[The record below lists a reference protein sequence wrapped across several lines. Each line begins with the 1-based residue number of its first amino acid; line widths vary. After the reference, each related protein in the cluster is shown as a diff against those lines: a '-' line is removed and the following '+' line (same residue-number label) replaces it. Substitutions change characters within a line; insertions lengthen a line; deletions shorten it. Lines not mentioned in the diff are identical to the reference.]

1 MILTQRQK
9 LIVQRLLLSKKSIT
23 AKTLS
28 EEFDVSLRTIRYDLE
43 DIEYWVNENGAII
56 EKVPRVGIKILKKE
70 KALEALS
77 EMNLGD
83 NIILSPDNRKII
95 IVSKLVYS
103 DEIIT
108 SEQLADLIFV
118 SRSTVLST
126 IKEINEELLDHSI
139 SIEGKPHHGF
149 KLSGEEGAIRLYIRE
164 VLIPLIIKVY
174 GEEIFKASFNIFN
187 KSECKKADEV
197 IGYIK
202 DEFNIRINTLEE
214 LKLKLIVLA
223 FIKRIRLFKNVGKYE
238 EEVTRYKTTKIYWQ
252 TINIYKKIQK
262 LFNIPYVE
270 EEIAYFSHV
279 LLSENMFL
287 INIEKEGVDEEK
299 LNIVAEKIVQ
309 YVYEHLNIKE
319 NELETLNSEI
329 INHLRLT
336 IKRYDL
342 NIISKNPILEQI
354 KAKYGD
360 VFEIARKTAQI
371 FKEEYLFELSED
383 EIGFI
388 TMYFVKSLE
397 KSKTYVKKNVVVVCN
412 TSRGTSKLLATR
424 IKNNIPEINI
434 KDIVSVINIE
444 KDKDLL
450 GDVDLVISTI
460 KIDNLHKPA
469 IIVSPIITMYEL
481 SKIRDF
487 LYLESEYMGEVNKEE
502 EYIDEV
508 LTNVMLKY
516 IPKKHVSEF
525 YKEIKNIGGFIS
537 NKKLDIKQEN
547 FFQFSEFMG
556 LILVEFGELFQR
568 IFPNGLN
575 TEEFRRVYGIL
586 IHLIMAIPRWQR
598 GEFTEEKQLKHYEK
612 QYKTLFKMIEET
624 FKNIYEKYNLK
635 ISKTEVVSI
644 LRYLN

>member
-108 SEQLADLIFV
+108 PEQLADLIFV

>member
-1 MILTQRQK
+1 MILTERQK
-9 LIVQRLLLSKKSIT
+9 FILQRLLLSKKSIT
-23 AKTLS
+23 AKKLS
-28 EEFDVSLRTIRYDLE
+28 EEFDVSLRTVRYDLE
-43 DIEYWVNENGAII
+43 DIEYWINKNGAII
-56 EKVPRVGIKILKKE
+56 EKIPRVGIVISQKE

-77 EMNLGD
+77 KMNLGD
-83 NIILSPDNRKII
+83 NIILSSDDRKII
-95 IVSKLVYS
+95 IISKLVYS
-103 DEIIT
+103 DGIIT

-118 SRSTVLST
+118 SRSTVISS

-174 GEEIFKASFNIFN
+174 GEKIFQTSFNIFN
-187 KSECKKADEV
+187 TSECEKIDQV
-197 IGYIK
+197 IEHIK
-202 DEFNIRINTLEE
+202 DEFNIRIDTSEE
-214 LKLKLIVLA
+214 LKLKLMILSFV
-223 FIKRIRLFKNVGKYE
+223 KRIKLFKSVEKYKE
-238 EEVTRYKTTKIYWQ
+238 DVTRYKTTRIYKQATKIY
-252 TINIYKKIQK
+252 IKIQS

-270 EEIAYFSHV
+270 EEIAYFSHL
-279 LLSENMFL
+279 LLSENIFL
-287 INIEKEGVDEEK
+287 ITIEKTGIDEEK
-299 LNIVAEKIVQ
+299 LNVVSERIVEF
-309 YVYEHLNIKE
+309 VYEHLNIKE

-371 FKEEYLFELSED
+371 FKDEYLFELSED

-397 KSKTYVKKNVVVVCN
+397 KSKIYVKKNIVVVCN

-434 KDIVSVINIE
+434 KDIVSIINIE
-444 KDKDLL
+444 KDRELL
-450 GDVDLVISTI
+450 EDVDLIISTI
-460 KIDNLHKPA
+460 KIDKLDKPT
-469 IIVSPIITMYEL
+469 ITVSPIITMYEL

-487 LYLESEYMGEVNKEE
+487 LYLENEYIEDVYKEE
-502 EYIDEV
+502 KYIDEA
-508 LTNVMLKY
+508 LTNIMLKY
-516 IPKKHVSEF
+516 IPKKHVNEF
-525 YKEIKNIGGFIS
+525 YKEIKNLGGFIS
-537 NKKLDIKQEN
+537 NKRLDIKEDN
-547 FFQFSEFMG
+547 VYEFSEFMG

-568 IFPNGLN
+568 IFPHGLDE
-575 TEEFRRVYGIL
+575 EEFKRVYGIL
-586 IHLIMAIPRWQR
+586 IHLMMAIPRWQR
-598 GEFTEEKQLKHYEK
+598 GDFTEEKQLKHYEK
-612 QYKTLFKMIEET
+612 QYKTLFRNIEET
-624 FKNIYEKYNLK
+624 FKNIQEKYNLK

>member
-197 IGYIK
+197 IEYIK

-299 LNIVAEKIVQ
+299 LNIVVEKIVQ

>member
-299 LNIVAEKIVQ
+299 LNIVVEKIVQ